1 MSEPIHQEVLFEASP
16 QRVYEAL
23 TDSAK
28 HSQFTKGTSEISR
41 EVGGAFSCHDG
52 QIEGRNIELV
62 PGERIVQAWRVAAW
76 EEGLYSVVR
85 MQLRPEGEKTKLILD
100 HAGVPAQ
107 MQAHIAGGWQQRYWG
122 PLAEYL

>member
-16 QRVYEAL
+16 DQVYEAL
-23 TDSAK
+23 TDSTK

-41 EVGGAFSCHDG
+41 EVGGTFSCHDG

-62 PGERIVQAWRVAAW
+62 PGKRIVQAWRVAAW
-76 EEGLYSVVR
+76 EQGLYSVVR
-85 MQLRPEGEKTKLILD
+85 FELHPEGDKTKLVLD
-100 HAGVPAQ
+100 HAGVPAA
-107 MQAHIAGGWQQRYWG
+107 MQEHIAGGWQQRYWA